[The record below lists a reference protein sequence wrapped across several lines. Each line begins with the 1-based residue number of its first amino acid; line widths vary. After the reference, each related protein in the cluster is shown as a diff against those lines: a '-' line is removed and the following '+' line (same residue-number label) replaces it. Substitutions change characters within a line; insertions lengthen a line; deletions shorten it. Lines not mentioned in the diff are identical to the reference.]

1 MPLLDREEYIEQ
13 AYFFRVFRERIEE
26 NVPSQEVLQMVREE
40 ILATTK
46 LPLAIDFLRGEL
58 EHRGRISQGMGH
70 LGHYFTTFQTF
81 LVSKAEEDTS
91 KFDLR
96 IALQILER
104 EAQYRSEDPKPAAL
118 FVYQFE
124 CLARNRLGYDHGLQA
139 IAGDPMYD
147 QTWAEWIRRA
157 RRQLGTVDFADL
169 IYSRSEF
176 SLEEAR
182 RQERNSDL
190 QPPYPLL
197 FGRSEGRIA
206 KASRGKDPLY
216 MFAALQRQL
225 GYPAVPRSQA
235 VKTGPTFEPAVDMRF
250 QRVELRL
257 LLLEQEQKGN
267 VDLSKLARGL
277 GSSTDDLTP

>member
-26 NVPSQEVLQMVREE
+26 NVPSQEVLHLVREE

-46 LPLAIDFLRGEL
+46 LPMAIDFLRGEL
-58 EHRGRISQGMGH
+58 EHRGRLSPGMTH
-70 LGHYFTTFQTF
+70 LAHYFTPFQAF
-81 LVSKAEEDTS
+81 LVGKAEEDNS

-96 IALQILER
+96 VALLILER
-104 EAQYRSEDPKPAAL
+104 EAQYRSEDPKTAAL

-139 IAGDPMYD
+139 VAGDPMYD
-147 QTWAEWIRRA
+147 EMWRDWIRRA

-169 IYSRSEF
+169 MYSRSEF
-176 SLEEAR
+176 ALDELR
-182 RQERNSDL
+182 RAERNPDL
-190 QPPYPLL
+190 APPQPPL
-197 FGRSEGRIA
+197 FGRPEGRIA

-225 GYPAVPRSQA
+225 GYPAVPRSQQ
-235 VKTGPTFEPAVDMRF
+235 VRSGPAFEPAVDMRF
-250 QRVELRL
+250 QRVELRI

-267 VDLSKLARGL
+267 VDLSKLARG
-277 GSSTDDLTP
+277 SFDDAGGG